1 VAAPQVVVVAAPQV
15 VAEAAPQVVAE
26 AVVEAAEAAPQEAVA
41 VEAGERSDLKP
52 HSRDRWRAQESV
64 WRQER
69 VLG

>member
-1 VAAPQVVVVAAPQV
+1 VEAAPQVVVVAAPQV

-26 AVVEAAEAAPQEAVA
+26 AVVEAPQEAEA